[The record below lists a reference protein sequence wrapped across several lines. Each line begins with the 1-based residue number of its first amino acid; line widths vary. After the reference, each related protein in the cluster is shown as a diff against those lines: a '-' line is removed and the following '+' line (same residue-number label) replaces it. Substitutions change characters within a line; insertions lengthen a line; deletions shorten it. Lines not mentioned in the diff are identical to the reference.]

1 MAIYEN
7 WLACHQRYSVSW
19 SLLPAVGEGRRKRD
33 EMGEEIE
40 MKRGGEN
47 DQLGEEN
54 TMKFFF
60 FFFFFKKKTK
70 VIF

>member
-7 WLACHQRYSVSW
+7 WLACRQRYSASC
-19 SLLPAVGEGRRKRD
+19 SLLPAISEGRRKRD

-54 TMKFFF
+54 TMKVFFF
-60 FFFFFKKKTK
+60 FFNKSYFL
-70 VIF
+70 VLYI